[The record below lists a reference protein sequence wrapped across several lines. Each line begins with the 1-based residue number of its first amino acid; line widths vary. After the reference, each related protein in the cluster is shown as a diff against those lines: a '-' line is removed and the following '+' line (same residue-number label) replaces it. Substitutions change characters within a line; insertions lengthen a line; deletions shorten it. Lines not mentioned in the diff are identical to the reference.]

1 MIMLLLR
8 SGVLLSACEYVY
20 SWDGGLV
27 SRRYGWQCVLIELP
41 SPIGGD
47 IDLKQQRH
55 KLHVIF
61 HLHMHDVLVV
71 DFGADGR
78 YDNDANPL
86 DLRLRQQCEDLPN
99 ELRRGRAASVRR
111 NIRGSGELDLSAVLL
126 RGHLDDR
133 RLRYLECGRCKQQQ
147 LRDGL
152 LHVWR
157 IG

>member
-1 MIMLLLR
+1 
-8 SGVLLSACEYVY
+8 
-20 SWDGGLV
+20 
-27 SRRYGWQCVLIELP
+27 
-41 SPIGGD
+41 
-47 IDLKQQRH
+47 
-55 KLHVIF
+55 
-61 HLHMHDVLVV
+61 MHDVLVI
-71 DFGADGR
+71 DFGADR
-78 YDNDANPL
+78 RSDNDAKPL
-86 DLRLRQQCEDLPN
+86 DHRLRQQCEDLPY